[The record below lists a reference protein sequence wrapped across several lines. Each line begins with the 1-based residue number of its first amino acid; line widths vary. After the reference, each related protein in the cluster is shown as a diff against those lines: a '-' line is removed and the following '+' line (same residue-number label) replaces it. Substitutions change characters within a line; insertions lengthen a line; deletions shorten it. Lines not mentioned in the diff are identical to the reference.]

1 MDEHQQRPEEKRSA
15 RNQAPA
21 RAGQGGRA
29 YGKGGNG
36 KPGFGAGKGDGR
48 RMYGAKPAK
57 HGKPGPEG
65 ENRRYQPA
73 GQGDKSAYGQR
84 RTGNSG
90 GSDAPR
96 AFDKP
101 YAHPEA
107 KPVANN
113 GQPRGGK
120 HMGNGSRG
128 SYGKPASENRG
139 GFRSGGRTGQGT
151 VRPGNRPAP
160 ARPKAPGADAP
171 STISRRVALEIFQDV
186 VRKDAFAALSLDDKL
201 KNVNL
206 SQLDKRFCASIVYR
220 TIENLIRIDYAL
232 SFFLKDA
239 DALDPRVRDIL
250 RISACQLLFHDRI
263 PENAVVDEA
272 VKLTRELGLEGLTGL
287 TNAVLRSLVRGKDE
301 IKWPAPEEGA
311 RYLSIMYSVPL
322 WLAERLTQAYGPD
335 MARDICAY
343 RNEAHFT
350 TIRPNL
356 SRFTD
361 AEFEALLQKK
371 VWEVEKGKVAHAYR
385 VRLASEIARDADY
398 LAGNFSI
405 QGESSMLAAQAV
417 DAGRG
422 MQILDCCAAPG
433 GKTAYIAE
441 QMAGTGR
448 VYAWD
453 VHDHRVALIRAMAH
467 RLRLDNV
474 RPVVRDATVVKDELI
489 GTMDAVLLDAPCSG
503 LGVMDNK
510 PDIKLRASRESV
522 DELTRLQEKLLDSC
536 CQYVKRGGVLVYS
549 TCSMLPEENAQ
560 QIQRFLERHPAFE
573 IAPLPAGVG
582 ADFRAL
588 YGAYGLQLLPHRD
601 GVEGFFIAR
610 LRRVK

>member
-48 RMYGAKPAK
+48 RMYGAKPAQ
-57 HGKPGPEG
+57 HGKLGPEG

-120 HMGNGSRG
+120 PMGNGSRG
-128 SYGKPASENRG
+128 SYGKPASGNRG

-151 VRPGNRPAP
+151 ARPGNRPAP

-453 VHDHRVALIRAMAH
+453 VHDHRVALIRAMTH

-536 CQYVKRGGVLVYS
+536 CQYVKRGGTLVYS
-549 TCSMLPEENAQ
+549 TCSILPEENEKQVA
-560 QIQRFLERHPAFE
+560 RFLAEHPDFE
-573 IAPLPAGVG
+573 IAPLP
-582 ADFRAL
+582 DEIDQRFRSRYTAN
-588 YGAYGLQLLPHRD
+588 GLQLLPHRD

-610 LRRVK
+610 MRRVK

>member
-1 MDEHQQRPEEKRSA
+1 MDEHQQRPQNKHSA
-15 RNQAPA
+15 QSRGGNRPA
-21 RAGQGGRA
+21 QGGGHGSEKKSSRP
-29 YGKGGNG
+29 GGPA
-36 KPGFGAGKGDGR
+36 KADGR
-48 RMYGAKPAK
+48 R
-57 HGKPGPEG
+57 PGGNP
-65 ENRRYQPA
+65 
-73 GQGDKSAYGQR
+73 SGQR
-84 RTGNSG
+84 GC
-90 GSDAPR
+90 A
-96 AFDKP
+96 
-101 YAHPEA
+101 
-107 KPVANN
+107 
-113 GQPRGGK
+113 
-120 HMGNGSRG
+120 
-128 SYGKPASENRG
+128 GKPASSNRG
-139 GFRSGGRTGQGT
+139 GFGRGGRPGQGAP
-151 VRPGNRPAP
+151 RSAGHPAP
-160 ARPKAPGADAP
+160 ARRNTPAQDMP
-171 STISRRVALEIFQDV
+171 STVSRRVALEIFREV
-186 VRKDAFAALSLDDKL
+186 VRNDAFAALSLDDKMR
-201 KNVNL
+201 NVNL

-239 DALDPRVRDIL
+239 QALDSRVLDIL

-272 VKLTRELGLEGLTGL
+272 VKLTREMGLEGLTGL
-287 TNAVLRSLVRGKDE
+287 TNAVLRALVRGKAD
-301 IKWPAPEEGA
+301 IKWPTPDEGP
-311 RYLSIMYSVPL
+311 RYLSIMYSVPM

-356 SRFTD
+356 ARFTD
-361 AEFEALLQKK
+361 EEFEALLKKK
-371 VWEVEKGKVAHAYR
+371 VWEVEKGRVAHAYR

-417 DAGRG
+417 DARRG

-433 GKTAYIAE
+433 GKTAYLAE
-441 QMAGTGR
+441 EMAGTGR

-474 RPVVRDATVVKDELI
+474 RPVVRDAAVVKDELI

-510 PDIKLRASRESV
+510 PDIKLRATRESV
-522 DELTRLQEKLLDSC
+522 DGLVQLQEKLLDSC
-536 CQYVKRGGVLVYS
+536 CQYVKKGGTLVYS
-549 TCSMLPEENAQ
+549 TCSMLPEENEEQ
-560 QIQRFLERHPAFE
+560 MHRFLQRHPEFVL
-573 IAPLPAGVG
+573 APLPAAIGEE
-582 ADFRAL
+582 FRSL
-588 YGAYGLQLLPHRD
+588 YGENGLQLLPHRD